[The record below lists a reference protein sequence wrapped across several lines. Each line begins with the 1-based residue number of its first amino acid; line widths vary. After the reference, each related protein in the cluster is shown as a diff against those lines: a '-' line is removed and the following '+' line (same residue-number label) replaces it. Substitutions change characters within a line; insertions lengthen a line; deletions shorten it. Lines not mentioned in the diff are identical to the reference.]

1 MYQIKHT
8 SRRRHLYMKKEI
20 YQPSQGYPGKPQY
33 GLFLN
38 HKKKCKT
45 KERGKKGSGWPTLLL
60 LCTYTYVKAVVPKT
74 CQNKYR
80 LTG

>member
-1 MYQIKHT
+1 
-8 SRRRHLYMKKEI
+8 MKKET
-20 YQPSQGYPGKPQY
+20 YPTKSRLSRKAPIRPFFKPQK
-33 GLFLN
+33 N
-38 HKKKCKT
+38 VKT

-60 LCTYTYVKAVVPKT
+60 LCTYVKAVVPKT

>member
-38 HKKKCKT
+38 HKKNVKT
-45 KERGKKGSGWPTLLL
+45 KERGEERFRLAYFVIAMYIYICQSGCSQNL
-60 LCTYTYVKAVVPKT
+60 PK
-74 CQNKYR
+74 QI
-80 LTG
+80 

>member
-8 SRRRHLYMKKEI
+8 SGRRHLYMRKEI
-20 YQPSQGYPGKPQY
+20 YYQPSQGYPGKPQY

-38 HKKKCKT
+38 HKKNVKT

-60 LCTYTYVKAVVPKT
+60 LCTYVKAVVPKT

>member
-38 HKKKCKT
+38 HKKNVKT
-45 KERGKKGSGWPTLLL
+45 KERGEERFRLAYFVIAMYICQSGCSQNL
-60 LCTYTYVKAVVPKT
+60 PK
-74 CQNKYR
+74 QI
-80 LTG
+80 